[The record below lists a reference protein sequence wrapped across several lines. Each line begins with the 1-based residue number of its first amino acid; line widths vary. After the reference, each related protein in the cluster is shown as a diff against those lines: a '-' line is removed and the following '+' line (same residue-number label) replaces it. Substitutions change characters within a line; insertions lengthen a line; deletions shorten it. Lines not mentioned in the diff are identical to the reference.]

1 MAGLL
6 AVLYGI
12 GSYAVF
18 LVSLLYAVGFVG
30 NLAVPKSIN
39 WGRPDRSSKAF

>member
-1 MAGLL
+1 MAGPL
-6 AVLYGI
+6 AILYGI

-39 WGRPDRSSKAF
+39 IATLDAIPLRR